1 MAEQSISMY
10 SLASVVPTGTTDQLL
25 GQAKDFDDQD
35 PVASGVSTAT
45 TPMRVHARFVKN
57 RSGGTLT
64 RRQVVKWKTGYVG
77 LGVDD
82 AGDGEQ
88 ACGVVSPYIPAAGVP
103 DGDYFMMIYEGPA
116 ELISDGGTTLAD
128 TDIVVTAASAKV
140 NKLTAAPAD
149 TTAALVQLLSIVG
162 RPLAAVTNV
171 DGTTFRAFV
180 KFPCP

>member
-1 MAEQSISMY
+1 MLESVSMY
-10 SLASVVPTGTTDQLL
+10 SLASVVPSGTSENLL
-25 GQAKDFDDQD
+25 GQMHPFQDKD
-35 PVASGVSTAT
+35 PIASGVSAINS
-45 TPMRVHARFVKN
+45 PMVVYARFVKN

-88 ACGVVSPYIPAAGVP
+88 ACGVVPPYIPSAGVP
-103 DGDYFMMIYEGPA
+103 DGDYFLMIYEGPA
-116 ELISDGGTTLAD
+116 QLISDGGTTLAD

-171 DGTTFRAFV
+171 DGTTFRAYV